1 MPLRPMAET
10 ILGDM
15 RHGRLE
21 SGVGRV
27 SDSDRDVLDEF
38 LHVAEAIHAAARL
51 RKGRPDL
58 SDKTLDNLYL
68 LRMGSSR
75 QGSHDTA
82 LHVSL
87 EIVNREV
94 EAARRDPGVK
104 AYDRAIIALAD
115 LLRERAR
122 LSSPTRR
129 TAAAMTRELC
139 DALRATP
146 KRYESYLRDAHRAPR
161 PDEILI
167 LTGAEAGDWRVFVA
181 GMAEEARRRGEP
193 PADRVARTT
202 PQSVD
207 LNVAKR
213 LSQVAAREEEADDDW
228 LPVYDASDRN
238 IRIMDVRVTG
248 FRGSAGTG
256 TLDLTKGG
264 RAADVLLWGDNGEGK
279 SSLIDGMEFALQ
291 RRVDRSADFNST
303 LRASVRN
310 LSSPIAHAAVLL
322 SDGSLVER
330 SLVRNKAGRDEPS
343 DGEVRPGF
351 RIAPL
356 VIRRADIL
364 RFLDTDALTRG
375 TVFFDYFPHP
385 SQALGERPDEE
396 LKMMEEERF
405 LLRVAR
411 DDLSEQLAGRYP
423 EAKTDFADSGQ
434 LNRFV
439 ENLLAEVNVEELEDP
454 LDAIPEEVRRVIGE
468 LRAVQS
474 RIKLIKGKVDKG
486 VQSLN
491 PVAYKSQLSRVVPIL
506 RSVGEDLT
514 ASFKRIAR
522 ANHVTA
528 IKVLVAKT
536 GPVSLDV
543 VVDFDNGASAL
554 PQQVF
559 SEGYKDLIA
568 LLFFLAVIRK
578 AAEFGQA
585 RILVLDDA
593 LQSVD
598 ATVRLGVMAYVLEE
612 FKDWQLI
619 ITGHDRAWQEQL
631 RELFIRKSRV
641 FVERRVADWSFY
653 DGIAVAGGSPSL
665 ADSARSA
672 LADRDERLTA
682 SATGTLLEQIA
693 QELSWR
699 AGISVT
705 RRKGDRYTLGDLW
718 PGVAK
723 ALRATSLRDTV
734 NAIDEKYGLRNSLGA
749 HYNNWA
755 DGIPWSDI
763 RNFAEDVLK
772 LYDAVYC
779 TTCANWTEK
788 KGKEL
793 RCRCGTITL
802 H

>member
-1 MPLRPMAET
+1 M
-10 ILGDM
+10 I
-15 RHGRLE
+15 
-21 SGVGRV
+21 
-27 SDSDRDVLDEF
+27 DSDGDVLDEF
-38 LHVAEAIHAAARL
+38 LHVAEGIHAAART
-51 RKGRPDL
+51 RTRRPDL
-58 SDKTLDNLYL
+58 SDKALDVLYS
-68 LRMGSSR
+68 LRMASSR

-94 EAARRDPGVK
+94 RAARHDPGVK
-104 AYDRAIIALAD
+104 AYDRAVIALAD
-115 LLRERAR
+115 LLRERAK
-122 LSSPTRR
+122 LSSSARKS
-129 TAAAMTRELC
+129 AAAMTRELC
-139 DALRATP
+139 GGLRATP
-146 KRYESYLRDAHRAPR
+146 KRLEGYLRDAHRVPR

-167 LTGAEAGDWRVFVA
+167 LTGAEAGDWRAFIA
-181 GMAEEARRRGEP
+181 RMGEEAKRRGRP
-193 PADRVARTT
+193 LADRVARST

-207 LNVAKR
+207 LDVARR
-213 LSQVAAREEEADDDW
+213 LSQVAAREEEAGESE
-228 LPVYDASDRN
+228 LPVYDTSDRD
-238 IRIMDVRVTG
+238 IRIVDVRVTG
-248 FRGSAGTG
+248 FRGSAGMV

-303 LRASVRN
+303 LRASIRN
-310 LSSPIAHAAVLL
+310 LSASIAHASVTL
-322 SDGSLVER
+322 SDESLIER

-343 DGEVRPGF
+343 DSEVRPGF

-411 DDLSEQLAGRYP
+411 DDLAEQLAGRYP

-434 LNRFV
+434 LDRFV
-439 ENLLAEVNVEELEDP
+439 EYLLAQADAEQFENP
-454 LDAIPEEVRRVIGE
+454 FDAIPEDVRGTIGE
-468 LRAVQS
+468 LRAVQL
-474 RIKLIKGKVDKG
+474 RMRQIKGKVDKG

-491 PVAYKSQLSRVVPIL
+491 PVAYRSQLSRVVPIL

-522 ANHVTA
+522 ADHVTA

-568 LLFFLAVIRK
+568 LLFFLAVTRK

-598 ATVRLGVMAYVLEE
+598 ATIRRGVMAYVLDE

-631 RELFIRKSRV
+631 RDLFIRKNRV
-641 FVERRVADWSFY
+641 FVERRVAGWSFSA
-653 DGIAVAGGSPSL
+653 GIAVTSGSPSL
-665 ADSARSA
+665 ADSTRGA
-672 LADRDERLTA
+672 LARRDERLTA
-682 SATGTLLEQIA
+682 SATGTLLEQIT

-699 AGISVT
+699 VGISVT
-705 RRKGDRYTLGDLW
+705 RRRGDRYTLGDLW

-734 NAIDEKYGLRNSLGA
+734 SAIDEEYGLRNSLGA
-749 HYNNWA
+749 HYNDWA

-772 LYDAVYC
+772 LHDAVYC
-779 TTCANWTEK
+779 ASCADWAER

-793 RCRCGTITL
+793 RCRCGTVAL